1 MPCSWIVAM
10 GVNKYIFKLFKLNYI
25 LLSLGFC
32 YECGLEIL
40 QKTEEC
46 HLCRKVINIINNSD
60 NLMRFFKKIKQ
71 VLLLDL
77 ASKNKGILKVSE
89 GAKLVSCS
97 ELEKSYVSDPLFPS

>member
-1 MPCSWIVAM
+1 
-10 GVNKYIFKLFKLNYI
+10 
-25 LLSLGFC
+25 
-32 YECGLEIL
+32 
-40 QKTEEC
+40 
-46 HLCRKVINIINNSD
+46 
-60 NLMRFFKKIKQ
+60 MRFFKKIKQ